1 MESYGGTV
9 PPRYSLEVPAMKQ
22 YPPER
27 LRNVVLLSH
36 GGAGKTSL
44 AEAML
49 YTAKATTRLGRVE
62 EGNTVSDWDPD
73 EVKRHIS
80 ISTSVLPIE
89 WRDHKINLLDAPGYA
104 DFVGEIKSA
113 LRAADAAV
121 IVLCAASGVEVGSEQ
136 VWTYCDE
143 ARIPRLVFMNK
154 LDRENANFARTL
166 AQAQEG
172 WGNALIPLHLPIGSE
187 ASFSGYVD
195 LLSRTAY
202 TTSGKN
208 DGDMEA
214 TSIPAEMADAVEEAR
229 TALVEKI
236 AENDDDLI
244 ERFLGDEEIGEEELK
259 AALRTAVAAGTIV
272 PVLVGAC
279 HKTAGTSALLDA
291 IVDALPGADAVN
303 VDAQTP
309 DGKAVTLKVGASEPP
324 VALVFKTM
332 ADPFVGK
339 LTFFRVYTGTVRAN
353 TNLQDTSRGKP
364 EHISGLYSVRGKEQT
379 AVGEVGP
386 GDIGAVTKLAE
397 AATGDTLCAPER
409 PLVLDGVH
417 FPSPSYTVAVRPK
430 SKGDLD
436 KMGTSLHR
444 LIEEDPTLHIDRDP
458 VTGDTLVSGMGDS
471 HVQIATERMARKFGV
486 NVDLDLPV
494 VPYRETV
501 QGSAQVTSRHKKQTG
516 GHGQFAEV
524 MLIVEQSMGNDFE
537 FKDTVVGGNV
547 PKNFIPAVEKG
558 IRESLHEG
566 FLAGF
571 PVTNVRVTL
580 TDGKYHPVDSSEMAF
595 KIAGSQGFKEAAQKA
610 KPTLL
615 EPVYHMEITVPDS
628 YTGDIMSDL
637 NSKRARVHGM
647 NPGRGFTTIEADA
660 PLAEV
665 QRYATD
671 LRSMTQG
678 RGSFSMRFD
687 RYETVPAHLQET
699 IIKESHAR
707 HEAAAHQ
714 H

>member
-1 MESYGGTV
+1 MADPYVGKLTYFRVYRGTIR
-9 PPRYSLEVPAMKQ
+9 P
-22 YPPER
+22 
-27 LRNVVLLSH
+27 
-36 GGAGKTSL
+36 
-44 AEAML
+44 
-49 YTAKATTRLGRVE
+49 
-62 EGNTVSDWDPD
+62 NT
-73 EVKRHIS
+73 
-80 ISTSVLPIE
+80 
-89 WRDHKINLLDAPGYA
+89 NLLDAN
-104 DFVGEIKSA
+104 
-113 LRAADAAV
+113 R
-121 IVLCAASGVEVGSEQ
+121 
-136 VWTYCDE
+136 
-143 ARIPRLVFMNK
+143 N
-154 LDRENANFARTL
+154 
-166 AQAQEG
+166 
-172 WGNALIPLHLPIGSE
+172 
-187 ASFSGYVD
+187 
-195 LLSRTAY
+195 
-202 TTSGKN
+202 
-208 DGDMEA
+208 
-214 TSIPAEMADAVEEAR
+214 
-229 TALVEKI
+229 
-236 AENDDDLI
+236 
-244 ERFLGDEEIGEEELK
+244 
-259 AALRTAVAAGTIV
+259 
-272 PVLVGAC
+272 
-279 HKTAGTSALLDA
+279 
-291 IVDALPGADAVN
+291 
-303 VDAQTP
+303 
-309 DGKAVTLKVGASEPP
+309 
-324 VALVFKTM
+324 
-332 ADPFVGK
+332 
-339 LTFFRVYTGTVRAN
+339 
-353 TNLQDTSRGKP
+353 KP
-364 EHISGLYSVRGKEQT
+364 EHIGSLYTMRGKEQT

-397 AATGDTLCAPER
+397 AATGDTLCAPEH
-409 PLVLDGVH
+409 PVVLDGVH
-417 FPSPSYTVAVRPK
+417 FPEPSYTVAVRPK

-436 KMGTSLHR
+436 KLGTSLHR
-444 LIEEDPTLHIDRDP
+444 LIEEDPTIHIDRDP

-501 QGSAQVTSRHKKQTG
+501 QGTAQVTSRHKKQTG

-524 MLIVEQSMGNDFE
+524 VLIVEPTTENDFE

-580 TDGKYHPVDSSEMAF
+580 TDGKYHAVDSSEMAF

-610 KPTLL
+610 RPTLL

-678 RGSFSMRFD
+678 RGTFSMHFD

-707 HEAAAHQ
+707 QEAAAHQ